1 MEMGLGFMAGLLAGT
16 VIAII
21 GAVII
26 MVARRVATVAPAQA
40 AAEIR
45 SLADTEVL
53 RASPKPVETAGPA
66 GAASHAAGRGSG
78 HTTAP
83 GRGSGH
89 TATAGRGSGSAAAVG
104 KSAPHHPDSTAAHD
118 ALRRNTIVIDQV
130 DLRDRQFNK
139 NIQDVRD
146 LLLRLADVIATTET
160 ASGEAAAAFSNA
172 RKTIDNL
179 DSDDH
184 GDLSTAQQLLIGEID
199 RVIKSNAKL
208 QGELDKANQGI
219 AEQRRQIEELRV
231 QARIDAL
238 TRIANRTAFDERLQ
252 EYIALLNRTAL
263 TFTLLL
269 IDIDFFK
276 SVNDEHGHV
285 NGDRIL
291 RGVASRISEAVRTN
305 DFAARYGGE
314 EFAVIF
320 PGTKVDDAYLVA
332 ERMRKDIA
340 KTKFRLD
347 DKTIQMTVSGG
358 MAECRPGMKAEQII
372 EKADTALYRA
382 KNGGRN
388 RVIADGV
395 EASEKAPS
403 AQG

>member
-1 MEMGLGFMAGLLAGT
+1 MEMGLGFMVGLLAGT
-16 VIAII
+16 VVAMV

-26 MVARRVATVAPAQA
+26 MVARRTVRSAAVPAGV
-40 AAEIR
+40 AAEMR
-45 SLADTEVL
+45 PLVDTSVL
-53 RASPKPVETAGPA
+53 RTAPEPLKAAGPA
-66 GAASHAAGRGSG
+66 AGKNSLN
-78 HTTAP
+78 
-83 GRGSGH
+83 
-89 TATAGRGSGSAAAVG
+89 GSAAAKAPPPTPDV
-104 KSAPHHPDSTAAHD
+104 SATRGNPS
-118 ALRRNTIVIDQV
+118 RRNTIVIDQM
-130 DLRDRQFNK
+130 DLRDRLFNK
-139 NIQDVRD
+139 NVQDVRE
-146 LLLRLADVIATTET
+146 LLLRLADVIASTET
-160 ASGEAAAAFSNA
+160 ASGEAAAAFTNA
-172 RKTIDNL
+172 RQTIDNL
-179 DSDDH
+179 DSDEH
-184 GDLSTAQQLLIGEID
+184 SDLSNAQQVLIGEID

-238 TRIANRTAFDERLQ
+238 TRINNRTAFDERLQ

-291 RGVASRISEAVRTN
+291 RGVASRISEAVRSN
-305 DFAARYGGE
+305 DFTARYGGE

-358 MAECRPGMKAEQII
+358 MAECKHGMKPEQII
-372 EKADTALYRA
+372 EKADSALYQA

-388 RVIADGV
+388 RVIAVGV
-395 EASEKAPS
+395 EASEKAPP
-403 AQG
+403 ATTPPN